1 VDLNRI
7 KDVSFHGK
15 IKIKELN
22 GTVNYHNKVK
32 VIASITR
39 AVLIDVIINGDVY
52 INNVGRFIANY
63 EIENGVIIENAGS
76 IYMEGESSFGNGV
89 ETSPIMEGNGRS
101 VKIFNRLNSH
111 IAYIVAMYRH
121 NFVMRKKINKIIDD
135 YASSKLREFGTI
147 KKHAKII
154 NARLIKNALIDP
166 YTTIEN
172 TDEINNTT
180 IISAKESPSYI
191 GTSVILKDC
200 IVLKGAHIVDGTVIK
215 KAFIGEG
222 VKLGRQFSCED
233 SLLFAN
239 CEGEHGEMF
248 SIFAGPYT
256 VTHHKATLL
265 IASHFSFFNAG
276 SGTNQSNH
284 MYKLGP
290 YHHGFMERG
299 CKTGSNSYILWPSRI
314 GAFSTVIGAHYD
326 NIDSS
331 NFPFSYITE
340 HGYHQTRLIPALNL
354 FGVGLARDENKWIE
368 RDRRTGDKKDLIIFE
383 VFSPYTVSK
392 MINAEKILKDIRK
405 NKDENNK
412 KGDFIV
418 YKNMIIKG
426 ASLNKYSQRY
436 SIAIDLYLRN
446 KLLSYIKDC
455 KNINDIIESL
465 KSEKVYSDWVDVG
478 GLICAKER
486 LDNIIKD
493 IENDKIKDIEN
504 ILKGNSAA
512 IISDAGTPCISDPG
526 VSIINKAIE
535 NNINIIPIGGISA
548 FTTLLSVSGLSGNIL
563 FVGFLSNKSGRRR
576 NQLKELYNNEKNI
589 IIIYESVHRIK
600 NCIEDIVN
608 IFGENTDIIIG
619 RELTKQFEQIIRDK
633 AKKIIDFFSD
643 NSIISKGEFCMII
656 DNRKP
661 KECKSNAENNLCKE
675 SNYDN

>member
-1 VDLNRI
+1 MAYKFSKEDKEFRKLKKTEIEFLKSQGCISQSWEKILIKNVDLNRI

-22 GTVNYHNKVK
+22 GNVSYHNKVK
-32 VIASITR
+32 VEASITR
-39 AVLIDVIINGDVY
+39 ATLIDVVINGNVY
-52 INNVGRFIANY
+52 INNVGRLIANY
-63 EIENGVIIENAGS
+63 EIEDGVIIENAGA
-76 IYMEGESSFGNGV
+76 IYMEGKSSFGNGV
-89 ETSPIMEGNGRS
+89 VTSPIMEGNGRS

-121 NFVMRKKINKIIDD
+121 NYLMREKINKIIEN
-135 YASSKLREFGTI
+135 YSSSKISKFGLI

-154 NARLIKNALIDP
+154 NARLIKNAHIDP

-180 IISAKESPSYI
+180 IISTKESPSYI

-326 NIDSS
+326 NVDSS
-331 NFPFSYITE
+331 DFPFSYITE

-354 FGVGLARDENKWIE
+354 FGVGLTRDENKWID

-392 MINAEKILKDIRK
+392 MINAEKILKDIKK
-405 NKDENNK
+405 NINESKD
-412 KGDFIV
+412 DFV
-418 YKNMIIKG
+418 TYKNMIIKIS
-426 ASLNKYSQRY
+426 SLDKYSQRY
-436 SIAIDLYLRN
+436 SIAIDLYLCG
-446 KLLSYIKDC
+446 KLLDFIKNS
-455 KNINDIIESL
+455 KNIDDIIKNL
-465 KSEKVYSDWVDVG
+465 NSEKIYKEWVDAG

-493 IENDKIKDIEN
+493 IENEKINNIESILEAFKNLYDNYYSDEKSWVVDTIKKRYSIKNADKEIIIKILKEYISLLKTSYDILYRDAEKEYDISKMVSCGIDDKNVMEEDFKAIRGTVEDNAFVVKYKNDMDEKIKDIN
-504 ILKGNSAA
+504 
-512 IISDAGTPCISDPG
+512 
-526 VSIINKAIE
+526 
-535 NNINIIPIGGISA
+535 
-548 FTTLLSVSGLSGNIL
+548 
-563 FVGFLSNKSGRRR
+563 
-576 NQLKELYNNEKNI
+576 
-589 IIIYESVHRIK
+589 
-600 NCIEDIVN
+600 
-608 IFGENTDIIIG
+608 
-619 RELTKQFEQIIRDK
+619 
-633 AKKIIDFFSD
+633 KIIDLLD
-643 NSIISKGEFCMII
+643 I
-656 DNRKP
+656 
-661 KECKSNAENNLCKE
+661 
-675 SNYDN
+675 

>member
-1 VDLNRI
+1 MTYKFSKEDKEFRKLKKKEIEFLKSQGCISQSWDKILIKNVDLNRI

-22 GTVNYHNKVK
+22 GNVSYHNKVK
-32 VIASITR
+32 VEASITR
-39 AVLIDVIINGDVY
+39 ATLIDVVINGNVY
-52 INNVGRFIANY
+52 INNVGRLIANY
-63 EIENGVIIENAGS
+63 EIENGVIIENAGA

-101 VKIFNRLNSH
+101 VKIYNRLNSH
-111 IAYIVAMYRH
+111 IAYIIAMYRH
-121 NFVMRKKINKIIDD
+121 NYLMREKINKIIEN
-135 YASSKLREFGTI
+135 YSSSKISKFGLI

-154 NARLIKNALIDP
+154 NARLIKNAHIDP

-180 IISAKESPSYI
+180 IISTKESPSYI

-326 NIDSS
+326 NVDSS
-331 NFPFSYITE
+331 DFPFSYITE

-354 FGVGLARDENKWIE
+354 FGVGLTRDENKWIE

-392 MINAEKILKDIRK
+392 MINAEKFLKDIK
-405 NKDENNK
+405 NDIKDGK
-412 KGDFIV
+412 DDFV
-418 YKNMIIKG
+418 MYKNMIIKIS
-426 ASLNKYSQRY
+426 SLDKYSQRY
-436 SIAIDLYLRN
+436 SIAIDLYLCG
-446 KLLSYIKDC
+446 KLLHFIKNC
-455 KNINDIIESL
+455 KNINDIIENL
-465 KSEKVYSDWVDVG
+465 KCEKIYNEWVDAG

-486 LDNIIKD
+486 LNNIIKD
-493 IENDKIKDIEN
+493 IEEDKIKDIEN
-504 ILKGNSAA
+504 ILKAF
-512 IISDAGTPCISDPG
+512 
-526 VSIINKAIE
+526 E
-535 NNINIIPIGGISA
+535 N
-548 FTTLLSVSGLSGNIL
+548 
-563 FVGFLSNKSGRRR
+563 
-576 NQLKELYNNEKNI
+576 LYNNYYADEKSWVIYI
-589 IIIYESVHRIK
+589 IKKRYSIENVDKEVIIKILKEYISLLK
-600 NCIEDIVN
+600 TSYDI
-608 IFGENTDIIIG
+608 
-619 RELTKQFEQIIRDK
+619 LYRD
-633 AKKIIDFFSD
+633 AKKEYD
-643 NSIISKGEFCMII
+643 ISKMVSCGI
-656 DNRKP
+656 DDKNFMEEDFKAIRGTV
-661 KECKSNAENNLCKE
+661 EDNAFVIKYKKDMDKKIKDINKIMASL
-675 SNYDN
+675 

>member
-1 VDLNRI
+1 MTYKFSKEDKEFRKLKKKEIEFLKSQGCISQSWDKILIKNVDLNRI

-22 GTVNYHNKVK
+22 GNVSYHNKVK
-32 VIASITR
+32 VEASITR
-39 AVLIDVIINGDVY
+39 ATLIDVVVNGNVY
-52 INNVGRFIANY
+52 INNVGRLIANY
-63 EIENGVIIENAGS
+63 EIENGVIIENAGA

-111 IAYIVAMYRH
+111 IAYIIAMYRH
-121 NFVMRKKINKIIDD
+121 NYLMREKINKIIEN
-135 YASSKLREFGTI
+135 YSSSKISKFGLI

-154 NARLIKNALIDP
+154 NARLIKNAHIDP

-180 IISAKESPSYI
+180 IISTKESPSYI

-326 NIDSS
+326 NVDSS
-331 NFPFSYITE
+331 DFPFSYITE

-354 FGVGLARDENKWIE
+354 FGVGLTRDENKWIE

-392 MINAEKILKDIRK
+392 MINAEKILKDIK
-405 NKDENNK
+405 NDIKDGK
-412 KGDFIV
+412 DDFV
-418 YKNMIIKG
+418 MYKNMIIKIS
-426 ASLNKYSQRY
+426 SLDKYSQRY
-436 SIAIDLYLRN
+436 SIAIDLYLCG
-446 KLLSYIKDC
+446 KLLHFIKNC
-455 KNINDIIESL
+455 KNINDIIENL
-465 KSEKVYSDWVDVG
+465 KCEKIYNEWVDAG

-486 LDNIIKD
+486 LNNIIKD
-493 IENDKIKDIEN
+493 IEEDKIKDIEN
-504 ILKGNSAA
+504 ILKAF
-512 IISDAGTPCISDPG
+512 
-526 VSIINKAIE
+526 E
-535 NNINIIPIGGISA
+535 N
-548 FTTLLSVSGLSGNIL
+548 
-563 FVGFLSNKSGRRR
+563 
-576 NQLKELYNNEKNI
+576 LYNNYYSDEKSWVIYIIKKRYSIENVDKEI
-589 IIIYESVHRIK
+589 IIKILKEYISLLK
-600 NCIEDIVN
+600 TSYDI
-608 IFGENTDIIIG
+608 
-619 RELTKQFEQIIRDK
+619 LYRD
-633 AKKIIDFFSD
+633 AKKEYD
-643 NSIISKGEFCMII
+643 ISKMVSCGIDDKNFMEEDFKAIRGTVEDNAFVVRYKNDMDSKIKDINKII
-656 DNRKP
+656 
-661 KECKSNAENNLCKE
+661 ELL
-675 SNYDN
+675 

>member
-1 VDLNRI
+1 MTYKFSKEDKEFRKLKKKEIEFLKSQGCISQSWDKILIKNVDLNRI

-22 GTVNYHNKVK
+22 GNVSYHNKVK
-32 VIASITR
+32 VEASITR
-39 AVLIDVIINGDVY
+39 ATLIDVVINGNVY
-52 INNVGRFIANY
+52 INNVGRLIANY
-63 EIENGVIIENAGS
+63 EIENGVIIENAGA

-111 IAYIVAMYRH
+111 IAYIIAMYRH
-121 NFVMRKKINKIIDD
+121 NYLMREKINKIIEN
-135 YASSKLREFGTI
+135 YSSSKISKFGLI

-154 NARLIKNALIDP
+154 NARLIKNAHIDP

-180 IISAKESPSYI
+180 IISTKESPSYI

-326 NIDSS
+326 NVDSS
-331 NFPFSYITE
+331 DFPFSYITE

-354 FGVGLARDENKWIE
+354 FGVGLTRDENKWIE

-392 MINAEKILKDIRK
+392 MINAEKILKDIK
-405 NKDENNK
+405 NDIKDGK
-412 KGDFIV
+412 DDFV
-418 YKNMIIKG
+418 MYKNMIIKIS
-426 ASLNKYSQRY
+426 SLDKYSQRY
-436 SIAIDLYLRN
+436 SIAIDLYLCG
-446 KLLSYIKDC
+446 KLLHFIKNC
-455 KNINDIIESL
+455 KNINDIIENL
-465 KSEKVYSDWVDVG
+465 KCEKIYNEWVDAG

-486 LDNIIKD
+486 LDDIIKD
-493 IENDKIKDIEN
+493 IEEDKIKDIEN
-504 ILKGNSAA
+504 ILKAF
-512 IISDAGTPCISDPG
+512 
-526 VSIINKAIE
+526 E
-535 NNINIIPIGGISA
+535 N
-548 FTTLLSVSGLSGNIL
+548 
-563 FVGFLSNKSGRRR
+563 
-576 NQLKELYNNEKNI
+576 LYNNYYSDEKSWVIYIIKKRYSIENVDKEI
-589 IIIYESVHRIK
+589 IIKILKEYISLLK
-600 NCIEDIVN
+600 TSYDI
-608 IFGENTDIIIG
+608 
-619 RELTKQFEQIIRDK
+619 LYRD
-633 AKKIIDFFSD
+633 AKKEYD
-643 NSIISKGEFCMII
+643 ISKMVSCGI
-656 DNRKP
+656 DDKNFMEEDFKAIRGTV
-661 KECKSNAENNLCKE
+661 EDNAFVIKYKKDMDEKIKDINKIMASL
-675 SNYDN
+675 

>member
-1 VDLNRI
+1 MTYKFSKEDKEFRKLKKKEIEFLKSQGCISQSWDKILIKNVDLNRI

-22 GTVNYHNKVK
+22 GNVSYHNKVK
-32 VIASITR
+32 VEASITR
-39 AVLIDVIINGDVY
+39 ATLIDVVINGNVY
-52 INNVGRFIANY
+52 INNVGRLIANY
-63 EIENGVIIENAGS
+63 EIENGVIIENAGA

-111 IAYIVAMYRH
+111 IAYIIAMYRH
-121 NFVMRKKINKIIDD
+121 NYLMREKINKIIEN
-135 YASSKLREFGTI
+135 YSYSKISKFGLI

-154 NARLIKNALIDP
+154 NARLIKNAHIDP

-180 IISAKESPSYI
+180 IISTKESPSYI

-326 NIDSS
+326 NVDSS
-331 NFPFSYITE
+331 DFPFSYITE

-392 MINAEKILKDIRK
+392 MINAEKILKDIK
-405 NKDENNK
+405 NDIKDGK
-412 KGDFIV
+412 DDFV
-418 YKNMIIKG
+418 MYKNMIIKIS
-426 ASLNKYSQRY
+426 SLDKYSQRY
-436 SIAIDLYLRN
+436 SIAIDLYLCG
-446 KLLSYIKDC
+446 KLLHFIKNC
-455 KNINDIIESL
+455 KNINDIIENL
-465 KSEKVYSDWVDVG
+465 KCEKIYNEWVDAG

-486 LDNIIKD
+486 LNNIIKD
-493 IENDKIKDIEN
+493 IEEDKIKDIEN
-504 ILKGNSAA
+504 ILKAF
-512 IISDAGTPCISDPG
+512 
-526 VSIINKAIE
+526 E
-535 NNINIIPIGGISA
+535 N
-548 FTTLLSVSGLSGNIL
+548 
-563 FVGFLSNKSGRRR
+563 
-576 NQLKELYNNEKNI
+576 LYNNYYADEKSWVIYI
-589 IIIYESVHRIK
+589 IKKRYSIENVDKEVIIKILKEYISLLK
-600 NCIEDIVN
+600 TSYDI
-608 IFGENTDIIIG
+608 
-619 RELTKQFEQIIRDK
+619 LYRD
-633 AKKIIDFFSD
+633 AKKEYD
-643 NSIISKGEFCMII
+643 ISKMVSCGI
-656 DNRKP
+656 DDKNFMEEDFKAIRGTV
-661 KECKSNAENNLCKE
+661 EDNAFVIKYKKDMDEKIKDINKIME
-675 SNYDN
+675 SL

>member
-1 VDLNRI
+1 MAYKFSKEDKEFRKLKKTEIEFLKSQGCISQSWEKILIKNVDLNRI

-22 GTVNYHNKVK
+22 GNVSYHNKVK
-32 VIASITR
+32 VEASITR
-39 AVLIDVIINGDVY
+39 ATLIDVVINGNVY
-52 INNVGRFIANY
+52 INNVGRLIANY
-63 EIENGVIIENAGS
+63 EIEDGVIIENAGA

-121 NFVMRKKINKIIDD
+121 NYLMRGKINKIIEN
-135 YASSKLREFGTI
+135 YSSSKISKFGLI

-154 NARLIKNALIDP
+154 NARLIKNAHIDP

-180 IISAKESPSYI
+180 IISTKESPSYI

-326 NIDSS
+326 NVDSS
-331 NFPFSYITE
+331 DFPFSYITE

-354 FGVGLARDENKWIE
+354 FGVGLTRDENKWID

-392 MINAEKILKDIRK
+392 IINAEKILKDIKK
-405 NKDENNK
+405 NINESKD
-412 KGDFIV
+412 DFV
-418 YKNMIIKG
+418 TYKNMIIKIS
-426 ASLNKYSQRY
+426 SLDKYSQRY
-436 SIAIDLYLRN
+436 SIAIDLYLCG
-446 KLLSYIKDC
+446 KLLDFIKNS
-455 KNINDIIESL
+455 KNINDIIKNL
-465 KSEKVYSDWVDVG
+465 NSEKIYKEWVDAG

-493 IENDKIKDIEN
+493 IENEKINNIESILEAFKKLYDNYYSDEKSWVVDTIKKRYSIKNADKEIIIKILKEYISLLKTSYDILYRDAEKEYDISKMVSCGIDDKNFMEEDFKAIRGTVEDNAFVVKYKNDMDEKIKDIN
-504 ILKGNSAA
+504 
-512 IISDAGTPCISDPG
+512 
-526 VSIINKAIE
+526 
-535 NNINIIPIGGISA
+535 
-548 FTTLLSVSGLSGNIL
+548 
-563 FVGFLSNKSGRRR
+563 
-576 NQLKELYNNEKNI
+576 
-589 IIIYESVHRIK
+589 
-600 NCIEDIVN
+600 
-608 IFGENTDIIIG
+608 
-619 RELTKQFEQIIRDK
+619 
-633 AKKIIDFFSD
+633 KIIDLLD
-643 NSIISKGEFCMII
+643 I
-656 DNRKP
+656 
-661 KECKSNAENNLCKE
+661 
-675 SNYDN
+675 

>member
-1 VDLNRI
+1 MAYKFSKEDKEFRKLKKNEIQFLKSQGCISQSWDKILIKNVDLNRI

-22 GTVNYHNKVK
+22 GNVSYHNKVK
-32 VIASITR
+32 VEASITR
-39 AVLIDVIINGDVY
+39 ATLIDVVVNGNVY
-52 INNVGRFIANY
+52 INNVGRLIANY
-63 EIENGVIIENAGS
+63 EIEDGVIIENAGA

-121 NFVMRKKINKIIDD
+121 NFVMREKINKIIDD
-135 YASSKLREFGTI
+135 YSSSKISKFGLI

-154 NARLIKNALIDP
+154 NARLIKNAHIDP

-180 IISAKESPSYI
+180 IISTKESPSYI

-326 NIDSS
+326 NVDSS
-331 NFPFSYITE
+331 DFPFSYITE

-354 FGVGLARDENKWIE
+354 FGVGLTRDENKWIE

-392 MINAEKILKDIRK
+392 MIDAERILKEIKNDI
-405 NKDENNK
+405 KDGK
-412 KGDFIV
+412 DDFVV
-418 YKNMIIKG
+418 YKNMIIKIS
-426 ASLNKYSQRY
+426 SLDKYSQRY
-436 SIAIDLYLRN
+436 SIAIDLYLCG
-446 KLLSYIKDC
+446 KLLDFIKNC
-455 KNINDIIESL
+455 KNINDIIKNL
-465 KSEKVYSDWVDVG
+465 NCEKIYSDWVDAG

-493 IENDKIKDIEN
+493 IENNKIKDIEN
-504 ILKGNSAA
+504 ILKAF
-512 IISDAGTPCISDPG
+512 
-526 VSIINKAIE
+526 E
-535 NNINIIPIGGISA
+535 N
-548 FTTLLSVSGLSGNIL
+548 
-563 FVGFLSNKSGRRR
+563 
-576 NQLKELYNNEKNI
+576 LYNNYYADEKSWVIDIIKKRYSIKNVDKEI
-589 IIIYESVHRIK
+589 IIKILKEYISLLKTSYDILYRDAEKEYDISKMVSCGIDDKNFMEEDFKAIRGTVEDNAFVVKYKNDMDEKIK
-600 NCIEDIVN
+600 DIN
-608 IFGENTDIIIG
+608 
-619 RELTKQFEQIIRDK
+619 
-633 AKKIIDFFSD
+633 KIID
-643 NSIISKGEFCMII
+643 
-656 DNRKP
+656 
-661 KECKSNAENNLCKE
+661 LL
-675 SNYDN
+675 

>member
-1 VDLNRI
+1 MAYKFSKEDKEFRKLKKTEIEFLKSQGCISQSWEKILIKNVDLNRI

-22 GTVNYHNKVK
+22 GNVSYHNKVK
-32 VIASITR
+32 VEASITR
-39 AVLIDVIINGDVY
+39 ATLIDVVINGNVY
-52 INNVGRFIANY
+52 INNVGRLIANY
-63 EIENGVIIENAGS
+63 EIEDGVIIENAGA

-121 NFVMRKKINKIIDD
+121 NYLMREKINKIIEN
-135 YASSKLREFGTI
+135 YSSSKISKFGLI

-154 NARLIKNALIDP
+154 NARLIKNAHIDP

-180 IISAKESPSYI
+180 IISTKESPSYI

-326 NIDSS
+326 NVDSS
-331 NFPFSYITE
+331 DFPFSYITE

-354 FGVGLARDENKWIE
+354 FGVGLTRDENKWID

-392 MINAEKILKDIRK
+392 MINAEKILKDIKK
-405 NKDENNK
+405 NINESKD
-412 KGDFIV
+412 DFV
-418 YKNMIIKG
+418 TYKNMIIKIS
-426 ASLNKYSQRY
+426 SLDKYSQRY
-436 SIAIDLYLRN
+436 SIAIDLYLCG
-446 KLLSYIKDC
+446 KLLDFIKNS
-455 KNINDIIESL
+455 KNIDDIIKNL
-465 KSEKVYSDWVDVG
+465 NAEKIYKEWVDAG

-493 IENDKIKDIEN
+493 IENEQINNIELILEAFKNLYDNYYSDEKSWVVDTIKKRYSIKNADKEIIIKILKEYISLLKTSYDILYRDAEKEYDISKMVSCGIDDKNFMEEDFKAIRGTVEDNAFVVKYKNDMDEKIKDIN
-504 ILKGNSAA
+504 
-512 IISDAGTPCISDPG
+512 
-526 VSIINKAIE
+526 
-535 NNINIIPIGGISA
+535 
-548 FTTLLSVSGLSGNIL
+548 
-563 FVGFLSNKSGRRR
+563 
-576 NQLKELYNNEKNI
+576 
-589 IIIYESVHRIK
+589 
-600 NCIEDIVN
+600 
-608 IFGENTDIIIG
+608 
-619 RELTKQFEQIIRDK
+619 
-633 AKKIIDFFSD
+633 KIIDLL
-643 NSIISKGEFCMII
+643 ET
-656 DNRKP
+656 
-661 KECKSNAENNLCKE
+661 
-675 SNYDN
+675 

>member
-1 VDLNRI
+1 MAYDFIREDKDFRKLKKKEIEFLKSQGCISQSWDKILIKNVDLNRI

-22 GTVNYHNKVK
+22 GTVLYHNNVK

-39 AVLIDVIINGDVY
+39 ATLIDVFINGNVY
-52 INNVGRFIANY
+52 INNVGRFIADY
-63 EIENGVIIENAGS
+63 EIEDGVIIENAGS

-121 NFVMRKKINKIIDD
+121 NSLMREKINDIIDN
-135 YASSKLREFGTI
+135 YASSKIMKFGQI
-147 KKHAKII
+147 KKYAKII
-154 NARLIKNALIDP
+154 NARLIKNAHIDP
-166 YTTIEN
+166 YATVEN

-314 GAFSTVIGAHYD
+314 GAFTTVIGAHYD
-326 NIDSS
+326 NVDSS
-331 NFPFSYITE
+331 DFPFSYITE

-392 MINAEKILKDIRK
+392 MIKAEKILKEIKLKETKK
-405 NKDENNK
+405 NKKNDKKNNEK
-412 KGDFIV
+412 DNFIM
-418 YKNMIIKG
+418 YKNMIIKIS
-426 ASLNKYSQRY
+426 SLDKYAQRY
-436 SIAIDLYLRN
+436 SLAIDLYLRN
-446 KLLSYIKDC
+446 KLLSYIKDY
-455 KNINDIIESL
+455 KNINDMIKNL
-465 KSEKVYSDWVDVG
+465 KPEKAYKEWIDAG

-486 LDNIIKD
+486 LDDIIKD
-493 IENDKIKDIEN
+493 IETGKLNKVELILESFKNLYDNYYSDEKSWVMDTIKKRYSIEKINKEIIIKILKEYVSLLKTSYDILYRDAEKEYDISKMISCGIDDKNFMEEDFKAIRGTVEENAFVKKYKNDMEDKIKDI
-504 ILKGNSAA
+504 
-512 IISDAGTPCISDPG
+512 
-526 VSIINKAIE
+526 NKIMK
-535 NNINIIPIGGISA
+535 
-548 FTTLLSVSGLSGNIL
+548 L
-563 FVGFLSNKSGRRR
+563 
-576 NQLKELYNNEKNI
+576 
-589 IIIYESVHRIK
+589 
-600 NCIEDIVN
+600 
-608 IFGENTDIIIG
+608 
-619 RELTKQFEQIIRDK
+619 
-633 AKKIIDFFSD
+633 
-643 NSIISKGEFCMII
+643 
-656 DNRKP
+656 
-661 KECKSNAENNLCKE
+661 
-675 SNYDN
+675 

>member
-1 VDLNRI
+1 MAYKFSKEDKEFRKLKKTEIEFLKSQGCISQSWEKILIKNVDLNRI

-22 GTVNYHNKVK
+22 GNVSYHNKVK
-32 VIASITR
+32 VEASITR
-39 AVLIDVIINGDVY
+39 ATLIDVVINGNVY
-52 INNVGRFIANY
+52 INNIGRLVANY
-63 EIENGVIIENAGS
+63 EIEDGVIIENAGA

-121 NFVMRKKINKIIDD
+121 NYLMRKKINKIIEN
-135 YASSKLREFGTI
+135 YSSSKISKFGLI

-154 NARLIKNALIDP
+154 NARLIKNAHIDP
-166 YTTIEN
+166 YATIEN

-180 IISAKESPSYI
+180 IISTKESPSYI

-326 NIDSS
+326 NVDSS
-331 NFPFSYITE
+331 DFPFSYITE

-354 FGVGLARDENKWIE
+354 FGVGLTRDENKWID

-392 MINAEKILKDIRK
+392 MINAEKILKDIKK
-405 NKDENNK
+405 NINDIKD
-412 KGDFIV
+412 DFV
-418 YKNMIIKG
+418 TYKNMIIKIS
-426 ASLNKYSQRY
+426 SLDKYSQRY
-436 SIAIDLYLRN
+436 SIAIDLYLCG
-446 KLLSYIKDC
+446 KLLDFIKNS
-455 KNINDIIESL
+455 KNINDIIKNL
-465 KSEKVYSDWVDVG
+465 NAEKIYKEWVDAG
-478 GLICAKER
+478 GLICAKEK

-493 IENDKIKDIEN
+493 IENEKINNIESILEAFKNLYDNYYSDEKSWVVDTIKKRYSIKNADKEIIIKILKEYISLLKTSYDILYRDAEKEYDISKMVSCGIDDKNFMEEDFKAIRGTVEDNAFVVKYKNDMDEKIKDIN
-504 ILKGNSAA
+504 K
-512 IISDAGTPCISDPG
+512 
-526 VSIINKAIE
+526 IIN
-535 NNINIIPIGGISA
+535 
-548 FTTLLSVSGLSGNIL
+548 LL
-563 FVGFLSNKSGRRR
+563 
-576 NQLKELYNNEKNI
+576 
-589 IIIYESVHRIK
+589 
-600 NCIEDIVN
+600 DI
-608 IFGENTDIIIG
+608 
-619 RELTKQFEQIIRDK
+619 
-633 AKKIIDFFSD
+633 
-643 NSIISKGEFCMII
+643 
-656 DNRKP
+656 
-661 KECKSNAENNLCKE
+661 
-675 SNYDN
+675 

>member
-1 VDLNRI
+1 MTYKFSKEDKEFRKLKKKEIEFLKSHGCISQSWDKILIKNVDLNRI

-22 GTVNYHNKVK
+22 GNVSYHNKVK
-32 VIASITR
+32 VEASITR
-39 AVLIDVIINGDVY
+39 ATLIDVVINGNVY
-52 INNVGRFIANY
+52 INNVGRLIANY
-63 EIENGVIIENAGS
+63 EIENGVIIENAGA

-111 IAYIVAMYRH
+111 IAYIIAMYRH
-121 NFVMRKKINKIIDD
+121 NYLMREKINKIIEN
-135 YASSKLREFGTI
+135 YSSSKISKFGLI

-154 NARLIKNALIDP
+154 NARLIKNAHIDP

-180 IISAKESPSYI
+180 IISTKESPSYI

-326 NIDSS
+326 NVDSS
-331 NFPFSYITE
+331 DFPFSYITE

-392 MINAEKILKDIRK
+392 MINAEKILKDIKNDINDRK
-405 NKDENNK
+405 D
-412 KGDFIV
+412 DFV
-418 YKNMIIKG
+418 MYKNMIIKIS
-426 ASLNKYSQRY
+426 SLDKYSQRY
-436 SIAIDLYLRN
+436 SIAIDLYLCG
-446 KLLSYIKDC
+446 KLLHFIKNC
-455 KNINDIIESL
+455 KNINDIIENL
-465 KSEKVYSDWVDVG
+465 KCEKIYNEWVDAG

-486 LDNIIKD
+486 LNNIIKD
-493 IENDKIKDIEN
+493 IEEDKIKDIEN
-504 ILKGNSAA
+504 ILKAF
-512 IISDAGTPCISDPG
+512 
-526 VSIINKAIE
+526 E
-535 NNINIIPIGGISA
+535 N
-548 FTTLLSVSGLSGNIL
+548 
-563 FVGFLSNKSGRRR
+563 
-576 NQLKELYNNEKNI
+576 LYNNYYSDEKSWVIYIIKKRYSIENVDKEI
-589 IIIYESVHRIK
+589 IIKILKEYISLLK
-600 NCIEDIVN
+600 TSYDI
-608 IFGENTDIIIG
+608 
-619 RELTKQFEQIIRDK
+619 LYRD
-633 AKKIIDFFSD
+633 AKKEYD
-643 NSIISKGEFCMII
+643 ISKMVSCGI
-656 DNRKP
+656 DDKNFMEEDFKAIRGTV
-661 KECKSNAENNLCKE
+661 EDNAFVIKYKKDMDEKIKDINKIME
-675 SNYDN
+675 SL

>member
-1 VDLNRI
+1 MAYKFSKEDKEFRKLKKNEIQFLKSQGCISQSWDKILIKNVDLNRI

-22 GTVNYHNKVK
+22 GNVSYHNKVK
-32 VIASITR
+32 VEASITR
-39 AVLIDVIINGDVY
+39 ATLIDVVINGNVY
-52 INNVGRFIANY
+52 INNVGRLIANY
-63 EIENGVIIENAGS
+63 EIEDGVIIENAGA

-121 NFVMRKKINKIIDD
+121 NFVMREKINKIIDD
-135 YASSKLREFGTI
+135 YSSSKISKFGLI

-154 NARLIKNALIDP
+154 NARLIKNAHIDP

-180 IISAKESPSYI
+180 IISTKESPSYI

-326 NIDSS
+326 NVDSS
-331 NFPFSYITE
+331 DFPFSYITE

-354 FGVGLARDENKWIE
+354 FGVGLTRDENKWIE

-392 MINAEKILKDIRK
+392 MINAERILKEIKNDI
-405 NKDENNK
+405 KDGK
-412 KGDFIV
+412 DDFVV
-418 YKNMIIKG
+418 YKNMIIKIS
-426 ASLNKYSQRY
+426 SLDKYSQRY
-436 SIAIDLYLRN
+436 SIAIDLYLCG
-446 KLLSYIKDC
+446 KLLDFIKDC
-455 KNINDIIESL
+455 KNINDIIKNL
-465 KSEKVYSDWVDVG
+465 KCEKIYSDWVDAG

-493 IENDKIKDIEN
+493 IENNKIKDIEN
-504 ILKGNSAA
+504 ILKAF
-512 IISDAGTPCISDPG
+512 
-526 VSIINKAIE
+526 E
-535 NNINIIPIGGISA
+535 N
-548 FTTLLSVSGLSGNIL
+548 
-563 FVGFLSNKSGRRR
+563 
-576 NQLKELYNNEKNI
+576 LYNNYYLDEKSWVVDIIKKRYSIKNVDKEI
-589 IIIYESVHRIK
+589 IIKILKEYISLLKTSYDILYRDAEKEYDISKMVSCGIDDKNFMEEDFKAIRGTVEDNAFVVKYKKDMDEKIK
-600 NCIEDIVN
+600 DIN
-608 IFGENTDIIIG
+608 
-619 RELTKQFEQIIRDK
+619 
-633 AKKIIDFFSD
+633 KIID
-643 NSIISKGEFCMII
+643 
-656 DNRKP
+656 
-661 KECKSNAENNLCKE
+661 LL
-675 SNYDN
+675 

>member
-1 VDLNRI
+1 MAYKFSKEDKEFRKLKKNEIQFLKSQGCISQSWDKILIKNVDLNRI

-22 GTVNYHNKVK
+22 GNVSYHNKVK
-32 VIASITR
+32 VEASITR
-39 AVLIDVIINGDVY
+39 ATLIDVVINGNVY
-52 INNVGRFIANY
+52 INNVGRLIANY
-63 EIENGVIIENAGS
+63 EIENGVIIENAGA

-121 NFVMRKKINKIIDD
+121 NYLMREKINKIIDD
-135 YASSKLREFGTI
+135 YSSSKISKLGLI

-154 NARLIKNALIDP
+154 NARLIKNSHIDP

-180 IISAKESPSYI
+180 IISTKESPSYI

-326 NIDSS
+326 NVDSS
-331 NFPFSYITE
+331 DFPFSYITE

-354 FGVGLARDENKWIE
+354 FGVGLTRDENKWIE

-392 MINAEKILKDIRK
+392 MINAERILKDIK
-405 NKDENNK
+405 NDIKDGK
-412 KGDFIV
+412 DDFVV
-418 YKNMIIKG
+418 YKNMIIKIS
-426 ASLNKYSQRY
+426 SLDKYSQRY
-436 SIAIDLYLRN
+436 SIAIDLYLCG
-446 KLLSYIKDC
+446 KLLDFIKDC
-455 KNINDIIESL
+455 KNINDIIKNL
-465 KSEKVYSDWVDVG
+465 NYEKIYNDWVDAG

-493 IENDKIKDIEN
+493 IENNKIKDIEN
-504 ILKGNSAA
+504 ILKAF
-512 IISDAGTPCISDPG
+512 
-526 VSIINKAIE
+526 E
-535 NNINIIPIGGISA
+535 N
-548 FTTLLSVSGLSGNIL
+548 
-563 FVGFLSNKSGRRR
+563 
-576 NQLKELYNNEKNI
+576 LYNNYYADEKSWVVDIIKKRYSIKNVDKEI
-589 IIIYESVHRIK
+589 IIKILKEYISLLKTSYDILYRDAEKEYDISKMVSCGIDDKNFMEEDFKAIRGTVEDNAFVVKYKKDMDEKIK
-600 NCIEDIVN
+600 DIN
-608 IFGENTDIIIG
+608 
-619 RELTKQFEQIIRDK
+619 
-633 AKKIIDFFSD
+633 KIID
-643 NSIISKGEFCMII
+643 
-656 DNRKP
+656 
-661 KECKSNAENNLCKE
+661 LL
-675 SNYDN
+675 

>member
-1 VDLNRI
+1 MTYKFSKEDKEFRKLKKKEIEFLKSQGCISQSWDKILIKNVDLNRI

-22 GTVNYHNKVK
+22 GNVSYHNKVK
-32 VIASITR
+32 VEASITR
-39 AVLIDVIINGDVY
+39 ATLIDVVINGNVY
-52 INNVGRFIANY
+52 INNVGRLIANY
-63 EIENGVIIENAGS
+63 EIENGVIIENAGA

-111 IAYIVAMYRH
+111 IAYIIAMYRH
-121 NFVMRKKINKIIDD
+121 NYLMRVKINKIIEN
-135 YASSKLREFGTI
+135 YSSSKISKFGLI

-154 NARLIKNALIDP
+154 NARLIKNAHIDP

-180 IISAKESPSYI
+180 IISTKESPSYI

-326 NIDSS
+326 NVDSS
-331 NFPFSYITE
+331 DFPFSYITE

-354 FGVGLARDENKWIE
+354 FGVGLTRDENKWIE

-392 MINAEKILKDIRK
+392 MINAEKILKDIK
-405 NKDENNK
+405 NDIKDGK
-412 KGDFIV
+412 DDFV
-418 YKNMIIKG
+418 MYKNMIIKIS
-426 ASLNKYSQRY
+426 SLDKYSQRY
-436 SIAIDLYLRN
+436 SIAIDLYLCG
-446 KLLSYIKDC
+446 KLLHFIKNC
-455 KNINDIIESL
+455 KNINDIIENL
-465 KSEKVYSDWVDVG
+465 KCEKIYNEWVDAG

-486 LDNIIKD
+486 LDDIIKD
-493 IENDKIKDIEN
+493 IENEKIKDIEN
-504 ILKGNSAA
+504 ILKAF
-512 IISDAGTPCISDPG
+512 
-526 VSIINKAIE
+526 E
-535 NNINIIPIGGISA
+535 N
-548 FTTLLSVSGLSGNIL
+548 
-563 FVGFLSNKSGRRR
+563 
-576 NQLKELYNNEKNI
+576 LYNNYYSDEKSWVIYIIKKRYSIENVDKEI
-589 IIIYESVHRIK
+589 IIKILKEYISLLK
-600 NCIEDIVN
+600 TSYDI
-608 IFGENTDIIIG
+608 
-619 RELTKQFEQIIRDK
+619 LYRD
-633 AKKIIDFFSD
+633 AKKEYD
-643 NSIISKGEFCMII
+643 ISKMVSCGI
-656 DNRKP
+656 DDKNFMEEDFKAIRGTV
-661 KECKSNAENNLCKE
+661 EDNAFVIKYKKDMDEKIKDINKIME
-675 SNYDN
+675 SL

>member
-1 VDLNRI
+1 MAYKFSKEDKEFRKLKKTEIEFLKSQGCISQSWDKILIKNVDLNRI

-22 GTVNYHNKVK
+22 GNVSYHNKVK
-32 VIASITR
+32 VEASITR
-39 AVLIDVIINGDVY
+39 ATLIDVVINGNVY
-52 INNVGRFIANY
+52 INNVGRLIANY
-63 EIENGVIIENAGS
+63 EIEDGVIIENAGA

-121 NFVMRKKINKIIDD
+121 NYLMREKINKIIEN
-135 YASSKLREFGTI
+135 YSSSKISKFGLI

-154 NARLIKNALIDP
+154 NARLIKNAHIDP

-180 IISAKESPSYI
+180 IISTKESPSYI

-326 NIDSS
+326 NVDSS
-331 NFPFSYITE
+331 DFPFSYITE

-354 FGVGLARDENKWIE
+354 FGVGLTRDENKWID

-392 MINAEKILKDIRK
+392 MINAEKILKDIKK
-405 NKDENNK
+405 NINESKD
-412 KGDFIV
+412 DFV
-418 YKNMIIKG
+418 TYKNMIIKIS
-426 ASLNKYSQRY
+426 SLDKYSQRY
-436 SIAIDLYLRN
+436 SIAIDLYLYG
-446 KLLSYIKDC
+446 KLLDFIKNS
-455 KNINDIIESL
+455 KNIDDII
-465 KSEKVYSDWVDVG
+465 KNFNAEKIYKEWVDAG
-478 GLICAKER
+478 GLICAKEK

-493 IENDKIKDIEN
+493 IENEKINNIESILEAFNKLYDNYYSDEKSWVVDTIKKRYSIKNADKEIIIKILKEYISLLKTSYDILYRDAEKEYDISKMVSCGIDDKNFMEEDFKAIRGTVEDNAFVVKYKNDMDEKIKDIN
-504 ILKGNSAA
+504 
-512 IISDAGTPCISDPG
+512 
-526 VSIINKAIE
+526 
-535 NNINIIPIGGISA
+535 
-548 FTTLLSVSGLSGNIL
+548 
-563 FVGFLSNKSGRRR
+563 
-576 NQLKELYNNEKNI
+576 
-589 IIIYESVHRIK
+589 
-600 NCIEDIVN
+600 
-608 IFGENTDIIIG
+608 
-619 RELTKQFEQIIRDK
+619 
-633 AKKIIDFFSD
+633 KIIDLLD
-643 NSIISKGEFCMII
+643 I
-656 DNRKP
+656 
-661 KECKSNAENNLCKE
+661 
-675 SNYDN
+675 

>member
-1 VDLNRI
+1 MAYKFSKEDKEFRKLKKTEIEFLKSQGCISQSWEKILIKNVDLNRI

-22 GTVNYHNKVK
+22 GNVSYHNKVK
-32 VIASITR
+32 VEASITR
-39 AVLIDVIINGDVY
+39 ATLIDVVINGNVY
-52 INNVGRFIANY
+52 INNIGRLVANY
-63 EIENGVIIENAGS
+63 EIEDGVIIENAGA

-121 NFVMRKKINKIIDD
+121 NYLMREKINKIIEN
-135 YASSKLREFGTI
+135 YSSSKISKFGLI

-154 NARLIKNALIDP
+154 NARLIKNAHIDP

-180 IISAKESPSYI
+180 IISTKESPSYI

-326 NIDSS
+326 NVDSS
-331 NFPFSYITE
+331 DFPFSYITE

-354 FGVGLARDENKWIE
+354 FGVGLTRDENKWID

-392 MINAEKILKDIRK
+392 MINAEKILKDIKK
-405 NKDENNK
+405 NINDIKD
-412 KGDFIV
+412 DFV
-418 YKNMIIKG
+418 TYKNMIIKIS
-426 ASLNKYSQRY
+426 SLDKYSQRY
-436 SIAIDLYLRN
+436 SIAIDLYLCG
-446 KLLSYIKDC
+446 KLLDFIKNS
-455 KNINDIIESL
+455 KNINDIIKNL
-465 KSEKVYSDWVDVG
+465 NSEKIYNEWVDAG
-478 GLICAKER
+478 GLICAKEK

-493 IENDKIKDIEN
+493 IENEKINNIESILEAFKNLYDNYYSDEKSWVVDTIKKRYSIKNADKEIIIKILKEYISLLKTSYDILYRDAEKEYDISKMVSCGIDDKNFMEEDFKAIRGTVEDNAFVVKYKNDMDKKIKDIN
-504 ILKGNSAA
+504 K
-512 IISDAGTPCISDPG
+512 
-526 VSIINKAIE
+526 IIN
-535 NNINIIPIGGISA
+535 
-548 FTTLLSVSGLSGNIL
+548 LL
-563 FVGFLSNKSGRRR
+563 
-576 NQLKELYNNEKNI
+576 
-589 IIIYESVHRIK
+589 
-600 NCIEDIVN
+600 DI
-608 IFGENTDIIIG
+608 
-619 RELTKQFEQIIRDK
+619 
-633 AKKIIDFFSD
+633 
-643 NSIISKGEFCMII
+643 
-656 DNRKP
+656 
-661 KECKSNAENNLCKE
+661 
-675 SNYDN
+675 